1 MRISDWSSDVC
12 SSDLLGPLAIAFSP
26 IFVRLSEVG
35 PTATGFY
42 RAILA
47 VPPIWLWWRFMPALP
62 RIAGQPRPLPPL
74 ALILVP
80 GLLFAGDLFFWH
92 LAIKYTT
99 VANADRKSTRLNSS
113 H

>member
-1 MRISDWSSDVC
+1 MPSSTAIRPPSAPAAALRLRPQLALAALVLC
-12 SSDLLGPLAIAFSP
+12 ALAIAFSP

-62 RIAGQPRPLPPL
+62 KVAEARIAGQPRPLPPL
-74 ALILVP
+74 ALIRSVERRV
-80 GLLFAGDLFFWH
+80 GQECVR
-92 LAIKYTT
+92 TC
-99 VANADRKSTRLNSS
+99 
-113 H
+113 